1 MYRQG
6 DANPHVRA
14 LRLIF
19 TFLMAILFSA
29 SASEPGVSSSL
40 AVSLTK
46 GWPILTNMAQWLKLT
61 RNEVSRGYPLRLEGV
76 LTLVDSNLNLIVLQ
90 DATGA
95 VAVNLRLDG
104 FSLQTGQRIVL
115 AGNSAASYLP
125 AFPDY
130 PNRPSGRIFL
140 SSFEAPTDRDLWFAS
155 RTRGFLHPPVSG
167 EYTFWIASDN
177 SSELWLSTNADPAN
191 ARRIAQVRSG
201 RLISTQPREWTKYPS
216 QRSEAIV
223 LQAGECYY
231 LETVHEQG
239 TGADNLAVAW
249 QGPGL
254 SQRVIEGQYLS
265 PWPEAGGSA
274 CAISAGLRHNGVF
287 YEYWSNYYVGSVKPL
302 TGRMEASHKLTI
314 REPKVTVIGAGILP
328 KPRQFKPG
336 EVPSPADDFCWG
348 EWEGCVE
355 FAGREADALRVE
367 MSEGSQRMTVRV
379 LDGAASVP
387 TAWREG
393 RIRVRGVCELGLG
406 TRDSPVTLCVWVPS
420 IQDVMCVESAEADT
434 GLAKLIPICRLDAA
448 NPELAWG
455 RRIRVRGKL
464 IQQESGNVVG
474 VQGDDSFHGY
484 VSTNG
489 SCWSPV
495 GTPVEIV
502 VSNSIQAGLA
512 VASSSPDVLATATF
526 DQISGLSKSL
536 ANADILHFPIMPG
549 SGNLTDSV
557 SLVRGAGRGVRTDS
571 DQLHFYF
578 QPLLG
583 DGEVVA
589 RVTRFENP
597 LPQGLAGVMMRE
609 STQQNAAFAGLVV
622 SGTNRVS
629 FQFRRQTS
637 ALAEEVESVGHALP
651 CWVKLVRSHETVR
664 VQLEP
669 GQAPV
674 FGRDVEVSGRL
685 VWAAGRPLLL
695 EASLHDFSRTNE
707 EADGSDKLSSAAASG
722 IEPVGCKIGALLD
735 GSAYVSGRTAASM
748 RIRGVI
754 TFYDRILNH
763 EYMTV
768 QDETAAIFIAS
779 LPGRRN
785 TRPLRVG
792 QRVELDGNRLDGIG
806 GPKFV
811 PYSLNILG
819 WDQLPVPVVHPGEYS
834 LSRHGEGLWTQ
845 VEGVVQFVDATGAM
859 TVKTKQE
866 TVLVRMPQIHLRQ
879 LEQYVDSRVRARG
892 VMTLPE
898 SGHPLLL
905 VPSPAFLEACDFPPN
920 DPFELP
926 GIAITAVKVFQDY
939 PDPMHRVKVAGVVT
953 YQNED
958 LLFVQDETGG
968 VRVRSLVVP
977 SVEVGDSVE
986 VVGFPQRAVTSAS
999 LMNCRVRKMNAGARS
1014 ASVPI
1019 PILPVATGHYEGVL
1033 VRWKGMVLNQ
1043 RSSSGEQII
1052 ELQAEERLCEAALP
1066 ERAGKLAQIP
1076 VGSAVEV
1083 VGVCGG
1089 TFASTLPP
1097 DVAERNLPANFK
1109 LFLRA
1114 PADVILLK
1122 RPPWWT
1128 WKYTAGLVGGMLL
1141 ILAAAL
1147 LWIREL
1153 HQQVAART
1161 CELQKAMLR
1170 LKEETQTSATLAER
1184 ERLAAEIHDGLQQ
1197 GLSGIMLQLEGAG
1210 AKLAQNPN
1218 LVRASLEMARNMA
1231 VFCLSEVRHSVLNL
1245 QSPLVT
1251 EAGLG
1256 AALTQVS
1263 RQMTA
1268 GRTNGI
1274 EVEIRGVVRALP
1286 PAVEHHLFRVGQES
1300 LNNAIKHARA
1310 GRIKVDLTYSEE
1322 SVRLAVADD
1331 GCGFV
1336 VADVMGPGAEHLGLR
1351 TLRGRARK
1359 LGGRLEIKSQSGR
1372 GTTVEIVVPT
1382 GTPTNPPT

>member
-1 MYRQG
+1 MYQQG
-6 DANPHVRA
+6 DAKPHVRA
-14 LRLIF
+14 WWRIF
-19 TFLMAILFSA
+19 TVLMAVIHLA
-29 SASEPGVSSSL
+29 PAAEPGVSSSL
-40 AVSLTK
+40 AVSLAK
-46 GWPILTNMAQWLKLT
+46 GWPILTNTAQWLNLN
-61 RNEVSRGYPLRLEGV
+61 RDEVCRGYPLRLEGV
-76 LTLVDSNLNLIVLQ
+76 LTLVDSNRNLIVLQ
-90 DATGA
+90 DPTGA

-104 FSLQTGQRIVL
+104 FALQPGQRIVL
-115 AGNSAASYLP
+115 EGNSAASYLP

-140 SSFEAPTDRDLWFAS
+140 NSFEAPTDRDLWFAS

-191 ARRIAQVRSG
+191 VRKISQVRSG

-216 QRSEAIV
+216 QRSAAIF

-231 LETVHEQG
+231 LETIHEQG

-254 SQRVIEGQYLS
+254 SQRVIEGQHLS
-265 PWPEAGGSA
+265 PWLAAGGSPSA
-274 CAISAGLRHNGVF
+274 VPAGLQNNGVF
-287 YEYWSNYYVGSVKPL
+287 YEYWSNYFVGSVKPL
-302 TGRMEASHKLTI
+302 TERREASHKLTL
-314 REPKVTVIGAGILP
+314 REPKVTILGAGTLP

-336 EVPSPADDFCWG
+336 EVPNPADDFCWG
-348 EWEGCVE
+348 EWEGRVE
-355 FAGREADALRVE
+355 FAGREGDVLRVE
-367 MSEGSQRMTVRV
+367 LAGGSQRMTVRI
-379 LDGAASVP
+379 LDDAAPVP
-387 TAWREG
+387 AAWREG

-406 TRDSPVTLCVWVPS
+406 TKDSPTTLFVWVPS
-420 IQDVMCVESAEADT
+420 IQDVIWVDSAEADT
-434 GLAKLIPICRLDAA
+434 GLVKRMPICRLDPA

-455 RRIRVRGKL
+455 RRIRVRGNV
-464 IQQESGNVVG
+464 IQQESGNVV
-474 VQGDDSFHGY
+474 VVRGDDSFYGY

-489 SCWSPV
+489 NCWSPV
-495 GTPVEIV
+495 GTPVEMV
-502 VSNSIQAGLA
+502 VSNSIQGGLA
-512 VASSSPDVLATATF
+512 VASSSPEVLATATF

-536 ANADILHFPIMPG
+536 TNADILHFPITAG
-549 SGNLTDSV
+549 SGNFKDSV

-571 DQLHFYF
+571 DQMHFYF
-578 QPLLG
+578 QPLTG
-583 DGEVVA
+583 DGEIVA
-589 RVTRFENP
+589 RVTGFDNP

-637 ALAEEVESVGHALP
+637 ALAEEVESVGYALP
-651 CWVKLVRSHETVR
+651 CWVKLVRRHETVR

-669 GQAPV
+669 GQIPV
-674 FGRDVEVSGRL
+674 FGREVEVSGRL
-685 VWAAGRPLLL
+685 VWAAGQPLLL
-695 EASLHDFSRTNE
+695 DASLHDCFRTNE
-707 EADGSDKLSSAAASG
+707 ETLGSNTLSSLAASR
-722 IEPVGCKIGALLD
+722 IEPVGCKIGELLD
-735 GSAYVSGRTAASM
+735 GAAYVSGRTAAAM

-763 EYMTV
+763 EYLTV

-785 TRPLRVG
+785 TRPLHVG
-792 QRVELDGNRLDGIG
+792 QRVELDGSLLDGVG

-811 PYSLNILG
+811 PYSLDILG

-834 LSRHGEGLWTQ
+834 LSRHGEGQWTQ
-845 VEGVVQFVDATGAM
+845 VEGVVQWVDATGALL
-859 TVKTKQE
+859 VKTKQE
-866 TVLVRMPQIHLRQ
+866 TVMVRMPQIHVRQ
-879 LEQYVDSRVRARG
+879 LEQYVDSRIRARG

-898 SGHPLLL
+898 SGPPLLL
-905 VPSPAFLEACDFPPN
+905 VPSPAFLEASDLPPT

-926 GIAITAVKVFQDY
+926 GIAITAVKAFQDY
-939 PDPMHRVKVAGVVT
+939 PEPMHRVKVTGVVT

-958 LLFVQDETGG
+958 LLFIQDETGG
-968 VRVRSLVVP
+968 VRVRSLGVP
-977 SVEVGDSVE
+977 SVAVGDAVE
-986 VVGFPQRAVTSAS
+986 VVGFPQSAAAVPS
-999 LMNCRVRKMNAGARS
+999 LVNSRVRKLNTSTRPVLQP
-1014 ASVPI
+1014 VPV
-1019 PILPVATGHYEGVL
+1019 PPGTTGNYEGVL
-1033 VRWKGMVLNQ
+1033 VRWRGMLLNQ
-1043 RSSSGEQII
+1043 RSSSGGQIM
-1052 ELQAEERLCEAALP
+1052 ELQAGERLFEAALA

-1076 VGSAVEV
+1076 VGSEVEV

-1089 TFASTLPP
+1089 TIAKSLPP
-1097 DVAERNLPANFK
+1097 DVAEGNLPANFR

-1114 PADVILLK
+1114 PADVTLLK

-1128 WKYTAGLVGGMLL
+1128 WKHTAGLVGGMSL
-1141 ILAAAL
+1141 ILATAL

-1153 HQQVAART
+1153 HQRVTART
-1161 CELQKAMLR
+1161 RELQKAMLR

-1197 GLSGIMLQLEGAG
+1197 GLSGIMLQLEGAS
-1210 AKLAQNPN
+1210 AKLAQHPN
-1218 LVRASLEMARNMA
+1218 LVRASLEMARNMT

-1256 AALTQVS
+1256 AALIEVS
-1263 RQMTA
+1263 RQIAA

-1274 EVEIRGVVRALP
+1274 EVEIRGLVRALP

-1310 GRIKVDLTYSEE
+1310 SRIQVDLSYAED
-1322 SVRLAVADD
+1322 SVRLTVTDD

-1359 LGGRLEIKSQSGR
+1359 LGGRLEITSQAGR
-1372 GTTVEIVVPT
+1372 GTMVEMVVPI
-1382 GTPTNPPT
+1382 GPPPKPSL